1 MTAFV
6 EFVGWVAIG
15 LCCVAAIGYIVDVK
29 IKSNLAYFTMFNF
42 GPVLVFGKT
51 AHERVKLA
59 ASAGYGPFL
68 WVGNVAMTFSLPGWL
83 QKTRKTK

>member
-6 EFVGWVAIG
+6 EFIGWVTIG
-15 LCCVAAIGYIVDVK
+15 LCCLAALGYIVDVK
-29 IKSNLAYFTMFNF
+29 IKSNLAYFTLFNF
-42 GPVLVFGKT
+42 GPVIVFGKE
-51 AHERVKLA
+51 ARERIEQVI
-59 ASAGYGPFL
+59 SAGYGPFI